1 MARRQ
6 GIESRCNRETLAV
19 RAIYRE
25 RMAARVPSFGAA
37 AAAFKDA
44 FLAFAD
50 DLSPQ
55 NAGRY
60 LAASERLTAITRE
73 LGTSDTADAVALDSA
88 LGTGDESGAEPR
100 AFVRRVEVGVDQR
113 ARAQHLTGPAFGNVP
128 RAGS

>member
-25 RMAARVPSFGAA
+25 RRAARVPSFGAA

-50 DLSPQ
+50 DPSPQ

-88 LGTGDESGAEPR
+88 
-100 AFVRRVEVGVDQR
+100 
-113 ARAQHLTGPAFGNVP
+113 
-128 RAGS
+128 